1 MLLLLCYYY
10 MKKKVYSFVT
20 SNKQMPTEYFL
31 SPETSSILANMG
43 GNGNS
48 AILIPKGEVRWQLS
62 SKAKI

>member
-1 MLLLLCYYY
+1 
-10 MKKKVYSFVT
+10 
-20 SNKQMPTEYFL
+20 MPTEYFL